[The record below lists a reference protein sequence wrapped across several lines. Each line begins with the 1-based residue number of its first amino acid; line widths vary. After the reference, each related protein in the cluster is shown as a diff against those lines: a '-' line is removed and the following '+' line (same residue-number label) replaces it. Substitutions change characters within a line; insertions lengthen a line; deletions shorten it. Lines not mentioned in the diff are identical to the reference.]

1 MKDNKVLLIGAKDN
15 EGWLIWSFPKG
26 HQEIGETDIETAIR
40 ETREETG
47 LEVKI
52 TDASP
57 ISVGHFVHGGTVY
70 KKTSLFIAE
79 PINDELK
86 LQENEVEQ
94 IKWISIDQAEG
105 FLTDHYSIAWKEFLN
120 RSDKN

>member
-1 MKDNKVLLIGAKDN
+1 MKGDLF
-15 EGWLIWSFPKG
+15 WSFPKG

-52 TDASP
+52 TDANP

-70 KKTSLFIAE
+70 KNTSLFIAE
-79 PINDELK
+79 PINGELK

-105 FLTDHYSIAWKEFLN
+105 FLADHYSIAWKEFLN